1 MIRHPISSLLALLTL
16 LLLTACVPVV
26 EGDGPEAIIPG
37 ATVAFTPHGGF
48 QTGYE
53 VLGSGNPVVMI
64 HGIGGG
70 SSLFQYRLNAPAVA
84 SAGYRVYALD
94 LLGFGRSSRPEQRS
108 TAETLVNQTIDF
120 LENVVRE
127 PAVLVANGLSAA
139 HAIRIAA
146 ERPELVAS
154 LVLIAPTG
162 YQSLNRPQTGT
173 RETFYNLLANPVVS
187 ELAAGLLVAPG
198 AQRFFLLDAY
208 ESRAS
213 LTEEVLATYDRNLRV
228 EGARWIVFS
237 FISGSLDQ
245 DVSELWPQVT
255 QPALL
260 VWGTKPGFS
269 SFEDAEDFVLARPE
283 AQLLLLRDAALL
295 PNEDRFEDFNR
306 ALIGFL
312 ERTGW

>member
-1 MIRHPISSLLALLTL
+1 MILRRIASLLALLAL
-16 LLLTACVPVV
+16 LLGACVPVV

-37 ATVAFTPHGGF
+37 ATVAFAPHDRF

-53 VLGSGNPVVMI
+53 VLGRGKPVVMV

-84 SAGYRVYALD
+84 GAGYRVYALD

-108 TAETLVNQTIDF
+108 TADTLVDQTIDF
-120 LENVVRE
+120 LEGVVGE
-127 PAVLVANGLSAA
+127 PAILVANGLSAA

-146 ERPELVAS
+146 ERPDLVAG

-162 YQSLNRPQTGT
+162 YRSLNRPQTEA
-173 RETFYNLLANPVVS
+173 RADFYQLLANPFVS
-187 ELAAGLLVAPG
+187 EVAAGLLVAPG

-208 ESRAS
+208 SGPLS

-228 EGARWIVFS
+228 AGARWIVFS

-245 DVSELWPQVT
+245 DVSALWPQT
-255 QPALL
+255 AQPALL

-269 SFEDAEDFVLARPE
+269 SFEDAEEFTLARPE

-295 PNEDRFEDFNR
+295 PNEDRAEDFNR
-306 ALIGFL
+306 ALISFL
-312 ERTGW
+312 ARIGW

>member
-1 MIRHPISSLLALLTL
+1 
-16 LLLTACVPVV
+16 
-26 EGDGPEAIIPG
+26 
-37 ATVAFTPHGGF
+37 
-48 QTGYE
+48 
-53 VLGSGNPVVMI
+53 
-64 HGIGGG
+64 
-70 SSLFQYRLNAPAVA
+70 
-84 SAGYRVYALD
+84 VYALD

-108 TAETLVNQTIDF
+108 TAETLIDQTVDF
-120 LENVVRE
+120 LETVVGE
-127 PAVLVANGLSAA
+127 PVVLVANGLSAA

-146 ERPELVAS
+146 ERPELIEA

-173 RETFYNLLANPVVS
+173 RETFYNLLANPLVS

-208 ESRAS
+208 NSTES
-213 LTEEVLATYDRNLRV
+213 LTEEVLASYDRNLRV
-228 EGARWIVFS
+228 AGARWIVFS

-245 DVSELWPQVT
+245 DVAGLWPRVA
-255 QPALL
+255 QPTLL

-283 AQLLLLRDAALL
+283 ANLLLLRDAALL
-295 PNEDRFEDFNR
+295 PNEDRWEDFNR

-312 ERTGW
+312 ERASR

>member
-1 MIRHPISSLLALLTL
+1 MTRHRRSALFPLLTL

-26 EGDGPEAIIPG
+26 AGDGPEAIIPG
-37 ATVAFTPHGGF
+37 ASVGFAPHGEF
-48 QTGYE
+48 ETGYE
-53 VLGSGNPVVMI
+53 VLGSGKPVVMV

-70 SSLFQYRLNAPAVA
+70 SSLFQYRLNAPALA
-84 SAGYRVYALD
+84 RAGYRVYALD

-108 TAETLVNQTIDF
+108 TAETLIDQTVDF
-120 LENVVRE
+120 LETVVGE
-127 PAVLVANGLSAA
+127 PVVLVANGLSAA

-146 ERPELVAS
+146 ERPELIEA

-173 RETFYNLLANPVVS
+173 RETFYNLLANPLVS

-208 ESRAS
+208 NSTES
-213 LTEEVLATYDRNLRV
+213 LTEEVLASYDRNLRV
-228 EGARWIVFS
+228 AGARWIVFS

-245 DVSELWPQVT
+245 DVAGLWPRVA
-255 QPALL
+255 QPTLL

-283 AQLLLLRDAALL
+283 ANLLLLRDAALL
-295 PNEDRFEDFNR
+295 PNEDRWEDFNR

-312 ERTGW
+312 ERASR